1 MNSLRTAVWCL
12 VFLAIC
18 AAAGLAQEEIRK
30 VSRNE
35 AMAAAVTKV
44 QPEYPTI
51 AKQVKVQGAVELEA
65 VVAEDGSVEK
75 VNIVSGNAV
84 LTRPAVDAL
93 KKWGFKPFTSGGK
106 PVKVL
111 APVGFDSSIEP
122 IQGEST

>member
-1 MNSLRTAVWCL
+1 MNSFRTAVWCL

-18 AAAGLAQEEIRK
+18 TAGGLAQEEIRK

-44 QPEYPTI
+44 QPEYPSI

-65 VVAEDGSVEK
+65 VVAEDGTVEK

-84 LTRPAVDAL
+84 LTRPAVEAL
-93 KKWGFKPFTSGGK
+93 KKWRFRPFTSERQAGQSSGAGGLRLQ
-106 PVKVL
+106 VL
-111 APVGFDSSIEP
+111 NRSKG
-122 IQGEST
+122 